1 MSNLDNNIGE
11 KQVVIFLHIPK
22 TAGTTLRYI
31 IQYQY
36 KPSAIYELYG
46 PSATH
51 SERLEEFK
59 RLSDARKAEI
69 KIVNAHLGFGLHEF
83 LPQPCTYITFL
94 RNPVDRVV
102 SMYYYFQ
109 RTGNNYVQNLTLK
122 EFIQT
127 YGGARDN
134 MTKYLSGEKLKIQLN
149 DPNNE
154 IDYQCSSE
162 SLETAKSNLKKH
174 FKIIGIAE
182 RFDES
187 LILLKNKLGWKVPL
201 YDKNNVSKNRP
212 STKEVSKDT
221 LNLIEKF
228 NEFDIQLYE
237 YAKEIFEEL
246 IVQQGSSFE
255 TEIQEFKEA
264 NESSKV
270 KLYFRVHTFYNRV
283 IHRTYKE
290 LVKH

>member
-22 TAGTTLRYI
+22 TAGTTLRYV

-83 LPQPCTYITFL
+83 LPQSCTYITFL

-174 FKIIGIAE
+174 FKIIGLAE

-187 LILLKNKLGWKVPL
+187 LIILKNKLGWKVPL

-246 IVQQGSSFE
+246 IAQQGSSFE

>member
-1 MSNLDNNIGE
+1 MNNSGNNVME
-11 KQVVIFLHIPK
+11 KEVVIFLHIPK

-36 KPSAIYELYG
+36 KPPAIYELYG

-51 SERLEEFK
+51 SQRLEK
-59 RLSDARKAEI
+59 LQRLSEAKKAEI

-94 RNPVDRVV
+94 RNPVERVV

-122 EFIQT
+122 DFIQT

-134 MTKYLSGEKLKIQLN
+134 MTKYLSGEKLKIQLT

-154 IDYQCSSE
+154 INYQCSTE
-162 SLETAKSNLKKH
+162 SLEIAKSNLKKH
-174 FKIIGIAE
+174 FKVIGLAE

-187 LILLKNKLGWKVPL
+187 LILLKKRLGWQLPL
-201 YDKNNVSKNRP
+201 YDKNNVSKKRP

-237 YAKEIFEEL
+237 YAKELFEEL
-246 IVQQGSSFE
+246 INQQGSSFKR
-255 TEIQEFKEA
+255 EIEKFKET

-270 KLYFRVHTFYNRV
+270 KIYFRAHTFYNRV

-290 LVKH
+290 LVKR